1 MSCQHS
7 WTRLLKKIGL
17 SKVQKKESELR
28 PYKEFVLCTFL
39 PKVHFHLCSVYVF
52 VCSFFRTNIK
62 GLRQLNDVSKENSL
76 KDALGANL
84 DEKRSIPI
92 LP

>member
-1 MSCQHS
+1 MSTQLDTFIEKDWIEQS
-7 WTRLLKKIGL
+7 T
-17 SKVQKKESELR
+17 KKESELR